1 MYTRWWIEYQL
12 YSLWKYYERRIPPYY
27 LPSPVP
33 QITPIFGRSLIFSF
47 KYFAL
52 SEIRS
57 KLILSLFKG
66 DSAFPK
72 FSLGSTTLHKTKIY
86 TVFKF
91 LQDLKY
97 YIYVYIHVWHSS
109 LANLSIFWQEQSSA
123 IADPFSDMVLIW
135 SIPRLNVQ
143 VETPKLFVI
152 SVK

>member
-72 FSLGSTTLHKTKIY
+72 CSLGSTTLHKKSIPYSNSYRTSNN
-86 TVFKF
+86 
-91 LQDLKY
+91 
-97 YIYVYIHVWHSS
+97 YVYICVWHSS

-123 IADPFSDMVLIW
+123 IADPFSDMVVIW
-135 SIPRLNVQ
+135 PIPRLNLQ
-143 VETPKLFVI
+143 VETPKLFSI